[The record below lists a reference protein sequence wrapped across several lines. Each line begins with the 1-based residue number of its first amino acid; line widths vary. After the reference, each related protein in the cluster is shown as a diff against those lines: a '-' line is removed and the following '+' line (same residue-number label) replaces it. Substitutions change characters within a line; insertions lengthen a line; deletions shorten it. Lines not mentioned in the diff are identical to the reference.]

1 MDKVNKNDLKIAST
15 LFEFVNNEIIPG
27 TDVNHDQFWEKFS
40 KTVHELAPINKSLL
54 EKREIIQ
61 KKIDSW
67 HKSNKEKEFNQ
78 KDYINFLKKIDYLIE
93 EKNDFTIETNG
104 VDKEISSIAGP
115 QLVVPGDNARYALN
129 AAN

>member
-61 KKIDSW
+61 ILLHPNLHPHPHHLILFLQDHSIFLLKVLLVGMRLKHRLSVIMQQELMTSV
-67 HKSNKEKEFNQ
+67 FNQ
-78 KDYINFLKKIDYLIE
+78 SN
-93 EKNDFTIETNG
+93 
-104 VDKEISSIAGP
+104 
-115 QLVVPGDNARYALN
+115 Q
-129 AAN
+129 